1 MNIRHWDTSGSKVR
15 TSFSRIFG
23 YGIPRLLVITSFI
36 FLFCPLES
44 QTYSEVDST
53 TYQLYL
59 DKSWDELIH
68 VGKDAVKKDI
78 DYYFLR
84 MRIGIAYYEKNNYK
98 SAQSHFRK
106 ALEFNTG
113 DPVASEYLYY
123 AYLFGGQTQ
132 QAALLY
138 REFPESLKMKVQEP
152 GLKTIDLISVEYLYN
167 RSFTD
172 ELADD
177 PGTFESLP
185 YGAQILTRDFQN
197 LNLALHHNMHPGTTF
212 RHAYT
217 YLVKDNYYY
226 YDDGLDRFTAEGQ
239 MVRQHQY
246 FLSPSFT
253 FQGGLVI
260 SPSFHFLHVGFQI
273 PELSGGGPGPGGGND
288 VIFRKDF
295 VNQMAGG
302 LQLARYLGTL
312 LVRLEGIYSNL
323 NKTDQLSGTAG
334 FTWYPAGNLDM
345 YMGASLH
352 AHMADLDAG
361 KAALIPDIIFGYG
374 IASRVWVEFS
384 GTYGDMKNF
393 SESNGYIVYNGLDWM
408 TYKAMGN
415 IMVPLTD
422 KGSMIYAGVRYAGYE
437 NQFIPFD
444 PAQPADLNDLKYNSL
459 SIYGGL
465 SWKF

>member
-138 REFPESLKMKVQEP
+138 REFPESLKMKDM
-152 GLKTIDLISVEYLYN
+152 LN
-167 RSFTD
+167 R
-172 ELADD
+172 
-177 PGTFESLP
+177 
-185 YGAQILTRDFQN
+185 IC
-197 LNLALHHNMHPGTTF
+197 
-212 RHAYT
+212 
-217 YLVKDNYYY
+217 
-226 YDDGLDRFTAEGQ
+226 
-239 MVRQHQY
+239 
-246 FLSPSFT
+246 
-253 FQGGLVI
+253 
-260 SPSFHFLHVGFQI
+260 
-273 PELSGGGPGPGGGND
+273 
-288 VIFRKDF
+288 
-295 VNQMAGG
+295 
-302 LQLARYLGTL
+302 LQ
-312 LVRLEGIYSNL
+312 
-323 NKTDQLSGTAG
+323 
-334 FTWYPAGNLDM
+334 
-345 YMGASLH
+345 
-352 AHMADLDAG
+352 
-361 KAALIPDIIFGYG
+361 
-374 IASRVWVEFS
+374 
-384 GTYGDMKNF
+384 
-393 SESNGYIVYNGLDWM
+393 
-408 TYKAMGN
+408 
-415 IMVPLTD
+415 
-422 KGSMIYAGVRYAGYE
+422 
-437 NQFIPFD
+437 
-444 PAQPADLNDLKYNSL
+444 
-459 SIYGGL
+459 
-465 SWKF
+465 